1 MKRALCTA
9 GVIAMVCVVGML
21 ALPRWLSADSNSL
34 TVTMWWMIFNQ
45 PAFCRG
51 GGLNI
56 CTATDL
62 TNAEAEPALV
72 WAAEQRVR
80 SAAPISVKA
89 ALAVTGRHRV
99 SSPGLT
105 NPLGAEVHLAL
116 LTHRIHLP
124 VHQRERL
131 VAAFSGACTQTECA
145 NIQYAIH
152 RGSNVNTPGH
162 STSAIWRAADG
173 SSVPTPAYSTL
184 WRSSQ
189 GLLGTL
195 HTRLDRE

>member
-1 MKRALCTA
+1 MKRTLCMA
-9 GVIAMVCVVGML
+9 SVIATVCVVGML
-21 ALPRWLSADSNSL
+21 ALPRWLPANSNPL

-45 PAFCRG
+45 PDFCRG
-51 GGLNI
+51 GGPRI
-56 CTATDL
+56 CTGTDL
-62 TNAEAEPALV
+62 TNPETEPALV

-80 SAAPISVKA
+80 PEVPVSVKA
-89 ALAVTGRHRV
+89 SLPMTSRHGT
-99 SSPGLT
+99 SGSGLT

-116 LTHRIHLP
+116 LTHRVHLP

-131 VAAFSGACTQTECA
+131 VAAFSSACGQTECA

-152 RGSNVNTPGH
+152 RVDDVNAPGH
-162 STSAIWRAADG
+162 STSNVWRMADG
-173 SSVPTPAYSTL
+173 SPVPAPAYSTL

-195 HTRLDRE
+195 YTRLNIE